1 MPNKKQLVSIGSL
14 AVIGVTILLI
24 WFLTKTPIT
33 ITVDEKT
40 VFLRTHAKTVAEL
53 LKKQGIPYS
62 SRDKVSPSLTSSL
75 TKGLH
80 IEVRHAI
87 PVTLLVGGKT
97 KELFTTGKTVK
108 EALTETKQVLS
119 LWDKVEPPLSAAL
132 TSNIKIKIT
141 KAIPVTVIIGTSSK
155 HLMTIQP
162 TVSQLLQELKIDV
175 GNNDKLVPPSSTAI
189 IRPMTITLTR
199 IRREHKT
206 EKVALSYSSYMQF
219 TTNLFRGERRVKKHG
234 KNGLAEQ
241 AIEVVFANNKLFS
254 KKVLS
259 RKVLIKPQSEVI
271 LAGVK
276 PHRFLA
282 ARGGSSF
289 MEDASILEMEASAYD
304 PGPLS
309 CGPYAN
315 GYTSIGLKAGY
326 GIVAVDPSVIPLRTR
341 LFIEGYGYAIAGDVG
356 SAIKGYRIDLGFETR
371 REALQFGR
379 KRVKVYILKNN

>member
-14 AVIGVTILLI
+14 AVIGGTIFLI
-24 WFLTKTPIT
+24 WFLTKIPIT

-62 SRDKVSPSLTSSL
+62 SRDKISPSLTSSL
-75 TKGLH
+75 NKELH
-80 IEVRHAI
+80 IEVRHAM
-87 PVTLLVGGKT
+87 PVTLLVGEKT
-97 KELFTTGKTVK
+97 KDVFTTGKTVK
-108 EALTETKQVLS
+108 EALTETKLVLS
-119 LWDKVEPPLSAAL
+119 QWDKVEPPLSVAI
-132 TSNIKIKIT
+132 TSNMKIKIT

-162 TVSQLLQELKIDV
+162 TVSKLLQELKIDV
-175 GNNDKLVPPSSTAI
+175 RDNDKLVPPSSTAI
-189 IRPMTITLTR
+189 TRPMTINLTR
-199 IRREHKT
+199 IRREYKT
-206 EKVALSYSSYMQF
+206 EKIAISYSSYMQF
-219 TTNLFRGERRVKKHG
+219 TTNLLRGERRVNKQG

-241 AIEVVFANNKLFS
+241 TIEVVFANNKLFS

-259 RKVLIKPQSEVI
+259 KKVLIKPQSEVI

-276 PHRFLA
+276 PRHFLA

-289 MEDASILEMEASAYD
+289 IEHASIILEMEASAYD

-356 SAIKGYRIDLGFETR
+356 SAIKGYRIDLGFDTR

-379 KRVKVYILKNN
+379 KRIKVYILN